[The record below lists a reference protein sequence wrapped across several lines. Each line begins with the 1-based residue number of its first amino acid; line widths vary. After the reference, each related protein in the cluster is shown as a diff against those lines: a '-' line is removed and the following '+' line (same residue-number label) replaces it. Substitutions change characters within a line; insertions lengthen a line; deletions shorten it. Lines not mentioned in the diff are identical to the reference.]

1 MFEDDKQVKMR
12 IAGSFDLTVLDLNIL
27 DLSGLPGEIVTKLL
41 DALETEDH
49 VLYVE
54 CSNFSMK
61 LLRLNW
67 ERNGN

>member
-1 MFEDDKQVKMR
+1 MR

-27 DLSGLPGEIVTKLL
+27 DFSGLPGLTVTELL

-54 CSNFSMK
+54 CGNFSTTLVK
-61 LLRLNW
+61 LNW
-67 ERNGN
+67 EGNGN